1 MLFRALCSVVALCL
15 SMAATHAETVQSAG
29 ILPVIS
35 TRGSLLPV
43 SHSDASIA
51 TRRSASLFLDKS
63 AGGLF
68 TPIAPRPTPQP
79 FGSVHDQV
87 QGILDLIA
95 RAEAGPKG
103 YDAVQYGAKIQPRR
117 PPTQLTLAE
126 IETWTRSTPRQQHAI
141 GRYQFIPAT
150 LRRLVKDQGLTP
162 DTRFSPQVQDQLAHQ
177 LLVEAGL
184 NAFTNG
190 TMTRGD
196 FMLNLAK
203 IWAGLPTATG
213 RSYYKGVANN
223 KATISWDHFYREIT
237 ALFPG
242 QA

>member
-15 SMAATHAETVQSAG
+15 SMVATHAETVQSAG

-68 TPIAPRPTPQP
+68 TPIAPRPAPQS
-79 FGSVHDQV
+79 FGSVHEQV

-103 YDAVQYGAKIQPRR
+103 YDAVQYGARIR
-117 PPTQLTLAE
+117 PAKKPTQMTLAE
-126 IETWTRSTPRQQHAI
+126 IEAWRETSLGAD
-141 GRYQFIPAT
+141 Y
-150 LRRLVKDQGLTP
+150 
-162 DTRFSPQVQDQLAHQ
+162 PQ
-177 LLVEAGL
+177 
-184 NAFTNG
+184 
-190 TMTRGD
+190 
-196 FMLNLAK
+196 
-203 IWAGLPTATG
+203 P
-213 RSYYKGVANN
+213 
-223 KATISWDHFYREIT
+223 
-237 ALFPG
+237 
-242 QA
+242 